1 MHGRLTALL
10 AMVVLAVMLAASP
23 AFADQGGL
31 AHDGSCGFG
40 AVGAQLTV
48 DDPTS
53 PGATEFALIHPSE
66 ENCL

>member
-1 MHGRLTALL
+1 MRRIVMVTVALV
-10 AMVVLAVMLAASP
+10 MAVMLATSP

>member
-1 MHGRLTALL
+1 MRGRLTALL

-23 AFADQGGL
+23 AFA
-31 AHDGSCGFG
+31 DGSCGFG